1 MSIFRIVI
9 TFFVFCDKLH
19 KNKKYFKYQKDKNNN
34 VNCFFIKNNKWP
46 KSYKMLY
53 LFDHLLI

>member
-19 KNKKYFKYQKDKNNN
+19 KNKKHFKYQKDKYNNI
-34 VNCFFIKNNKWP
+34 NCFFTKNNEWSN
-46 KSYKMLY
+46 SYKML
-53 LFDHLLI
+53 